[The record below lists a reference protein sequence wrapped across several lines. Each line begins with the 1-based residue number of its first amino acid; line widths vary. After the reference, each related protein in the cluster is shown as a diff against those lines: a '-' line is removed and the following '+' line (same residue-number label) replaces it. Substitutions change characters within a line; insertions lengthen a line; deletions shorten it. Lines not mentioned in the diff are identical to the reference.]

1 MSSLLDRGA
10 AASPSFAPPTAKARL
25 PVRTRNRRSV
35 LTMASIVMV
44 SASIAIFAETYA
56 SANRET
62 AAIVVTE
69 PIQQGQV
76 IRGSDLGQ
84 ASVAVT
90 GGVAP
95 IPVSDASE
103 LSGKRAAV
111 TIPAGS
117 LLVTGDVT
125 ATRSIAAGDAVVGM
139 ALKAGQMPASGVQP
153 GDQVMIVETATS
165 GSPLDSSA
173 SGEASSGDSG
183 SSTGVLDPEAT
194 VYDVDSPPTDSSSG
208 ASELVSVEVSGTL
221 AAAVTTAAAT
231 GQVSLALLAPPSA
244 GSGNGSTGLGQGG
257 GSGDSSLTGG
267 SP

>member
-1 MSSLLDRGA
+1 
-10 AASPSFAPPTAKARL
+10 
-25 PVRTRNRRSV
+25 
-35 LTMASIVMV
+35 MASIVV
-44 SASIAIFAETYA
+44 VCASIAIFAETYA
-56 SANRET
+56 STNHEA

-69 PIQQGQV
+69 TIQQGQV

-90 GGVAP
+90 GGVVP

-125 ATRSIAAGDAVVGM
+125 GTRSISAGDAVVGM
-139 ALKAGQMPASGVQP
+139 ALKAGQLPASGVEP
-153 GDQVMIVETATS
+153 GDPVMIVETAS
-165 GSPLDSSA
+165 SASALDSSA
-173 SGEASSGDSG
+173 SVGASSSGPG
-183 SSTGVLDPEAT
+183 SSTGVLVPEAT
-194 VYDVDSPPTDSSSG
+194 VYDVDSPPADSSSG

-231 GQVSLALLAPPSA
+231 GQVSLALLAPPSE
-244 GSGNGSTGLGQGG
+244 GSGNGTTGPGPGS
-257 GSGDSSLTGG
+257 GSGDSSLSGG
-267 SP
+267 NP

>member
-1 MSSLLDRGA
+1 
-10 AASPSFAPPTAKARL
+10 
-25 PVRTRNRRSV
+25 
-35 LTMASIVMV
+35 MASIVMV